1 VRSRFL
7 WNTAFPA
14 RIISLSAH
22 QPAQHLRRIKMTKQK
37 GPDTVRAR
45 GIAKEKT
52 IPVANGSQQPRAPGW
67 VAPGS
72 ANVQSANI
80 EQQGAALRSRGSLQ
94 GNGMGDQ
101 NVGSQRGGG
110 GAQQAGWS
118 ARQSAERMQARG
130 EEDRLN
136 ASRQS
141 GYGGMEQK
149 QASGSQN
156 SQTAQPAS
164 DHSSKKTKKRSSGAG
179 QD

>member
-1 VRSRFL
+1 MRSSQED
-7 WNTAFPA
+7 T
-14 RIISLSAH
+14 
-22 QPAQHLRRIKMTKQK
+22 MTKQK
-37 GPDTVRAR
+37 GPDSVRAR

-52 IPVANGSQQPRAPGW
+52 VPVANGSQQPRAPGW

-80 EQQGAALRSRGSLQ
+80 EQQGAALRARGSLQ
-94 GNGMGDQ
+94 GNGIGDQ
-101 NVGSQRGGG
+101 NVGSQRGGAA
-110 GAQQAGWS
+110 AQQAGWS
-118 ARQSAERMQARG
+118 ARQSAQRMQARG

-149 QASGSQN
+149 QASASGSMQ
-156 SQTAQPAS
+156 SEQKPS
-164 DHSSKKTKKRSSGAG
+164 DYASKKAKKRSSGAG

>member
-1 VRSRFL
+1 
-7 WNTAFPA
+7 
-14 RIISLSAH
+14 
-22 QPAQHLRRIKMTKQK
+22 MTKQK
-37 GPDTVRAR
+37 GPDSVRAR
-45 GIAKEKT
+45 GIAKEKS
-52 IPVANGSQQPRAPGW
+52 IPVANNSQQPRAPGW
-67 VAPGS
+67 VAPGG

-80 EQQGAALRSRGSLQ
+80 EEQGAALRARGSFQ
-94 GNGMGDQ
+94 GGGAGDD

-118 ARQSAERMQARG
+118 ARQSAQRMQARG

-149 QASGSQN
+149 QASGSQGGGVG
-156 SQTAQPAS
+156 QPAADRGS
-164 DHSSKKTKKRSSGAG
+164 KPSKKDSGGAG

>member
-1 VRSRFL
+1 
-7 WNTAFPA
+7 
-14 RIISLSAH
+14 
-22 QPAQHLRRIKMTKQK
+22 MTKQK
-37 GPDTVRAR
+37 GPDSVRAR

-52 IPVANGSQQPRAPGW
+52 VSVANGSLQPRAPGW
-67 VAPGS
+67 VAPGG

-80 EQQGAALRSRGSLQ
+80 EQQGAALRARGSLQ

-118 ARQSAERMQARG
+118 ARQSAQRMQARG

-141 GYGGMEQK
+141 GYGGMEQQQK
-149 QASGSQN
+149 SGTRQGEQS
-156 SQTAQPAS
+156 AQPSDYAS
-164 DHSSKKTKKRSSGAG
+164 RKSDKGSGGAG
-179 QD
+179 Q

>member
-1 VRSRFL
+1 
-7 WNTAFPA
+7 
-14 RIISLSAH
+14 
-22 QPAQHLRRIKMTKQK
+22 MTKQK
-37 GPDTVRAR
+37 GPDSVRAR

-52 IPVANGSQQPRAPGW
+52 MTVAEGSQQPRAPGW
-67 VAPGS
+67 VAPGGAS
-72 ANVQSANI
+72 VQSANI
-80 EQQGAALRSRGSLQ
+80 EQQGAALRARGSLQ
-94 GNGMGDQ
+94 GGGDD

-118 ARQSAERMQARG
+118 ARQSAQRMQARG

-149 QASGSQN
+149 QRAGSQE
-156 SQTAQPAS
+156 SPTGASASMQSGVGSARGGQTGQPAS
-164 DHSSKKTKKRSSGAG
+164 DYVSRPSKKGSSGAG